1 MTEKEMMLI
10 EIERVAKE
18 LTNFEVTRD
27 ESGISLRREE
37 DTKIR
42 LDFYV
47 ENIDKMQLENEVAF
61 VFLERVE
68 EEEYKELAFRL
79 LVLGYSINFGGMI

>member
-27 ESGISLRREE
+27 ESGIALRREG

-42 LDFYV
+42 LDFYLK
-47 ENIDKMQLENEVAF
+47 NIDEMQLENEVAF
-61 VFLERVE
+61 VFFKKVE
-68 EEEYKELAFRL
+68 EEEYKELAFKL
-79 LVLGYSINFGGMI
+79 LLLGYSVNFGGMI

>member
-18 LTNFEVTRD
+18 HTNFEVVID
-27 ESGISLRREE
+27 NSGISLRREGN
-37 DTKIR
+37 TKIR
-42 LDFYV
+42 LDFYL
-47 ENIDKMQLENEVAF
+47 ENIDEMQLKNEVAF
-61 VFLERVE
+61 VFLEKVE

-79 LVLGYSINFGGMI
+79 LVLGYSVDLGGMI